1 MGLQVGLQDNSKR
14 VGWPYNHK
22 SIKQNID
29 NNEFVRKIRN
39 KLMKERL
46 RKHLKK

>member
-1 MGLQVGLQDNSKR
+1 MDLHNTGKR
-14 VGWPYNHK
+14 VGWAYNHK
-22 SIKQNID
+22 SVKHNID

-46 RKHLKK
+46 RKQPQK

>member
-1 MGLQVGLQDNSKR
+1 MGLRDNGKR
-14 VGWPYNHK
+14 VGWTYNHK
-22 SIKQNID
+22 SVKQNID

-46 RKHLKK
+46 KKQLQKE